1 MVQTIG
7 NPITW
12 GLKQL
17 GLAGRGAGDISR
29 RMAGAGST
37 PEVRALTYADLKEA
51 LRLGYRDF
59 AVLRTDVITVAMLYP
74 VIGACLV
81 WAALHG
87 QLLPLVF
94 PIASGFALVG
104 PAAAVGF
111 YEMSRRREAGLP
123 VSWLDGFGVIASP
136 AFGVVF
142 AGAMMLAAVFFA
154 WLLTAYF
161 VFLATMGPEIPA
173 NATAFLRDVLTTGP
187 GWAMI
192 LIGIPAG
199 AVFAAVVLAT
209 SVVSFPLLVERD
221 VGLPVAIVTSFR
233 VARAAPGPVAA
244 WGGIVAF
251 SLAAGAV
258 PLLLGLA
265 IVLPVLGHA
274 TWHLYRRAIAPV

>member
-1 MVQTIG
+1 MVETIG

-17 GLAGRGAGDISR
+17 GMAGRGAGDVSR
-29 RMAGAGST
+29 RMAGSGGV
-37 PEVRALTYADLKEA
+37 PEVRTLSYDDLKTA

-59 AVLRTDVITVAMLYP
+59 AALRTDVITVAMLYP
-74 VIGACLV
+74 VVGACLV
-81 WAALHG
+81 WAALNG
-87 QLLPLVF
+87 QLLHLIF

-104 PAAAVGF
+104 PVAAVGF

-123 VSWLDGFGVIASP
+123 VSWLDGFRVITSP

-142 AGAMMLAAVFFA
+142 AGAMMLAGVFFA

-161 VFLATMGPEIPA
+161 VFQATMGPTIPT
-173 NATAFLRDVLTTGP
+173 NASMFLREALTTGP

-199 AVFAAVVLAT
+199 AVYAAVVLAT

-221 VGLPVAIVTSFR
+221 VGLPMAIVTSLR
-233 VARAAPGPVAA
+233 VARASPGPVAA
-244 WGGIVAF
+244 WGLIVAIL
-251 SLAAGAV
+251 LAVGAL

-274 TWHLYRRAIAPV
+274 TWHLYRRAVAPL